1 MSTTCGD
8 GRIGGGMHGCRWKG
22 GGLMCPIWIVP
33 VGTVR
38 LEIGGGT
45 VVEPHSENT
54 DAARLSFA
62 FRQSQG

>member
-1 MSTTCGD
+1 
-8 GRIGGGMHGCRWKG
+8 MHGCRWKG
-22 GGLMCPIWIVP
+22 GRVNVP
-33 VGTVR
+33 DLDCSGTVR